1 MNLKEFSKIF
11 KIEITFLVD
20 LVAVAAFFSN
30 PAFSSKIIYIVPL
43 LISGTLGSMSAA
55 LFNNIYDMDID
66 SGMKRTR
73 TRKDILNSGNYWSYF
88 LTGILML
95 AGSGAI
101 SFFLINPLTS
111 LFIILGFVSYVFLYT
126 MFLKR
131 RTVWNIVIGGVAGS
145 FPALAGWAAI
155 SNDVSLTSLF
165 IAGLVFL
172 WTPTHFWSLAVN
184 NVEDYRGA
192 SLPMLPAK
200 IGIKESFGWIFTNT
214 IVLIIY
220 SLLPLFTGAIHV
232 GVYYI
237 ILAVLM
243 DGLLLYLVIRPKL
256 NNFSLKYF
264 RQVFHYSNFYLMF
277 LLISISFVSIR

>member
-1 MNLKEFSKIF
+1 MNLKNFSKIF

-20 LVAVAAFFSN
+20 LVAVAAFFSD
-30 PAFSSKIIYIVPL
+30 PYFSSKILYLAPL
-43 LISGTLGSMSAA
+43 LISGTMASMSAA

-66 SGMKRTR
+66 SGMRRTSS
-73 TRKDILNSGNYWSYF
+73 RKEILNSGNYRAYF
-88 LTGILML
+88 LSGILML
-95 AGSGAI
+95 AGAGAI

-111 LFIILGFVSYVFLYT
+111 LFIILGFASYVFLYT

-155 SNDVSLTSLF
+155 SNNVSLTSLF

-184 NVEDYRGA
+184 NVEDYRMA

-200 IGIKESFGWIFTNT
+200 IGIRESFSWIFTNT
-214 IVLIIY
+214 IALIVY
-220 SLLPLFTGAIHV
+220 SLIPLFTSAIHV
-232 GVYYI
+232 GIYYI

-243 DGLLLYLVIRPKL
+243 DGILLYLVLIPKL
-256 NNFSLKYF
+256 SNFSIKEF
-264 RQVFHYSNFYLMF
+264 RKVFHYSNFYLMF

>member
-1 MNLKEFSKIF
+1 MNVKEFSKIF

-20 LVAVAAFFSN
+20 LVAVAAFFSD
-30 PAFSSKIIYIVPL
+30 PAFSSKLFYILPL
-43 LISGTLGSMSAA
+43 LVSGTLGSMSAA

-73 TRKDILNSGNYWSYF
+73 ARKEILNSRNYWSYF
-88 LTGILML
+88 LTGAIML
-95 AGSGAI
+95 ALSGAI

-111 LFIILGFVSYVFLYT
+111 LFIILGFASYVFLYT

-155 SNDVSLTSLF
+155 SNNVSLTSLF

-172 WTPTHFWSLAVN
+172 WTPTHFWSLAIN
-184 NVEDYRGA
+184 NVEDYRTA

-200 IGIKESFGWIFTNT
+200 IGVKESFSWIFANT
-214 IVLIIY
+214 IVLIVY
-220 SLLPLFTGAIHV
+220 SLLPLLIGAIHV

-237 ILAVLM
+237 VLAILM
-243 DGLLLYLVIRPKL
+243 DCLLMYLVLRPKL
-256 NNFSLKYF
+256 SNFSIKEF
-264 RQVFHYSNFYLMF
+264 RKVFHYSNFYLMF
-277 LLISISFVSIR
+277 LLISISFVSLR